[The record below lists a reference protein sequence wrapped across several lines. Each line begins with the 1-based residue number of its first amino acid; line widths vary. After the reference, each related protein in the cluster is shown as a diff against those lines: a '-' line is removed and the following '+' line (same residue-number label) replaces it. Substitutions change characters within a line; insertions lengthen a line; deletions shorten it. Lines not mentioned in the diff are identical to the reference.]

1 MTLLFST
8 TFRLLLWI
16 FLTSDLRPINL
27 VIGLGVALLLPRDT
41 HAKEPLLPLLRAV
54 GTSLVAIPTA
64 YGEAVALMLANG
76 REQVDCTQK
85 QISAHAS
92 SRVVFLELLAITIT
106 PFTLVLDLHR
116 VHPSHPESPMSFRIH
131 RLRPKARPHRGR
143 TEP

>member
-1 MTLLFST
+1 MTLLLST
-8 TFRLLLWI
+8 SFRLLLWV
-16 FLTSDLRPINL
+16 FLTGDLRLLNL

-41 HAKEPLLPLLRAV
+41 HVREPLMPFLRAL
-54 GTSLVAIPTA
+54 GSSLVAIPTA
-64 YGEAVALMLANG
+64 YGEALALIIANG

-116 VHPSHPESPMSFRIH
+116 IHPAQPDSPMSFRIH
-131 RLRPKARPHRGR
+131 RLQPKARPQMGR
-143 TEP
+143 EDA

>member
-1 MTLLFST
+1 
-8 TFRLLLWI
+8 
-16 FLTSDLRPINL
+16 
-27 VIGLGVALLLPRDT
+27 LLLPRDT
-41 HAKEPLLPLLRAV
+41 HAKEPLLPFLRAV

-64 YGEAVALMLANG
+64 YGEALALMLANG

-116 VHPSHPESPMSFRIH
+116 TDPSHPESPMSFRIH
-131 RLRPKARPHRGR
+131 RLRPTARPHRGR

>member
-41 HAKEPLLPLLRAV
+41 HAKEPLLPFLRAL

-64 YGEAVALMLANG
+64 YGEALALMLANG

-92 SRVVFLELLAITIT
+92 SRVVFLELLYL
-106 PFTLVLDLHR
+106 FLYLWLHIWGIYKLYCCF
-116 VHPSHPESPMSFRIH
+116 STSFLLLH
-131 RLRPKARPHRGR
+131 L
-143 TEP
+143 